1 MEQGTGFFLY
11 KGLKKPLV
19 FKGLKGKYIYYAGG
33 AFASTLVLSIILSNV
48 MGFFLGLVLA
58 VFIGGGSIWYT
69 FKLQKTK
76 GLYNKTK
83 NFDEIYIV
91 PAKIKM
97 PNVKNPLV
105 THKVERSEVGIN
117 SKAKKAEEKKAFF
130 SRNKQ
135 KNLKDEKARI

>member
-48 MGFFLGLVLA
+48 MGFFLGLILA

-91 PAKIKM
+91 PAKIKL
-97 PNVKNPLV
+97 PYVKNPLV
-105 THKVERSEVGIN
+105 ERVRE
-117 SKAKKAEEKKAFF
+117 KAEAKSDNKQPKEKKAFF
-130 SRNKQ
+130 SRNK
-135 KNLKDEKARI
+135 KKVKDEKARI